1 MSARQPAHADSY
13 RALLAPGRPRFDA
26 GAADPGEEP
35 FALDS
40 APGRLPKDVVPL
52 DYTVDIVPNITA
64 LILTGSESCAIA
76 SPPQLTARPQHPS
89 RAPRKSLCSRR

>member
-1 MSARQPAHADSY
+1 MLIATARCL
-13 RALLAPGRPRFDA
+13 LLAVLALMPALPIR
-26 GAADPGEEP
+26 GEEP
-35 FALDS
+35 FSFAS
-40 APGRLPKDVVPL
+40 VPGRLPKDVVPL